1 MYSTLNIMR
10 DTRSP
15 AFSHYHVPRP
25 SIFRTTA
32 VLAVICSLVV
42 VTNCQISFGM
52 RKLAYSTNQF
62 GLDLMRSMDRSEEN
76 MAFCPFCISSSLSMM
91 LSAAHGSTASALRHA
106 LYLWGMQTNEINVA
120 FYDLM
125 THLGVNIPNER
136 TYRRSGVFA
145 GSPMPQSIIPS
156 LGFASVNNASH
167 PENDISFL
175 TNVYVQ
181 RDFPIDYHYHMLLQR
196 FYKTAIHPLDFH
208 FNGEETRQHINAIV
222 EKQTNGKIRDI
233 LPDRQSPATQLLLL
247 SALYFKGTLDLRMV
261 ATATTRRHPMAHPVA
276 PPGTPLMALTRPS
289 SLVFGED
296 HVMLQS
302 RNAKIRYRFDR
313 YLNSTAIEMPFKG
326 GLITLVLLMP
336 EDPNGLE
343 MMLTRLSAQVLAD
356 VVNSLEVKRVNIMV
370 CILVCHPDSCHT
382 ITSARLLSALS
393 DAGAECQ
400 ARKQQL
406 DVGSF

>member
-1 MYSTLNIMR
+1 
-10 DTRSP
+10 
-15 AFSHYHVPRP
+15 
-25 SIFRTTA
+25 
-32 VLAVICSLVV
+32 
-42 VTNCQISFGM
+42 
-52 RKLAYSTNQF
+52 
-62 GLDLMRSMDRSEEN
+62 
-76 MAFCPFCISSSLSMM
+76 MM

-125 THLGVNIPNER
+125 THLGVNMPNER
-136 TYRRSGVFA
+136 TYRRSGLYPSGAVA
-145 GSPMPQSIIPS
+145 QSIIPS
-156 LGFASVNNASH
+156 LAFGSANNDTH
-167 PENDISFL
+167 PENDVSFL

-247 SALYFKGTLDLRMV
+247 SALYFKGTLDLSMV
-261 ATATTRRHPMAHPVA
+261 ATARTRRHPMAHVL

-289 SLVFGED
+289 SLVFGEE
-296 HVMLQS
+296 HVMLES

-313 YLNSTAIEMPFKG
+313 YLNATAIEMPFKG

-336 EDPNGLE
+336 DDPNGLE

-370 CILVCHPDSCHT
+370 CIAPSFSPLIHT
-382 ITSARLLSALS
+382 SSHRHDT
-393 DAGAECQ
+393 
-400 ARKQQL
+400 
-406 DVGSF
+406 

>member
-1 MYSTLNIMR
+1 
-10 DTRSP
+10 
-15 AFSHYHVPRP
+15 
-25 SIFRTTA
+25 
-32 VLAVICSLVV
+32 
-42 VTNCQISFGM
+42 M

-62 GLDLMRSMDRSEEN
+62 GLDLMRAMDRSDEN
-76 MAFCPFCISSSLSMM
+76 LAFCPFCISSSLAMM
-91 LSAAHGSTASALRHA
+91 LSGAQGSTATALRHA

-125 THLGVNIPNER
+125 THLGVNLPNER
-136 TYRRSGVFA
+136 AYRRSGLFTA
-145 GSPMPQSIIPS
+145 GTMPQSIIPS
-156 LGFASVNNASH
+156 LAFGSLNNASH
-167 PENDISFL
+167 PENDVSFL

-247 SALYFKGTLDLRMV
+247 SALYFKGTLDLSMV
-261 ATATTRRHPMAHPVA
+261 VTSKSRQHPTPHLP

-289 SLVFGED
+289 SIVFGED
-296 HVMLQS
+296 HMMLES

-336 EDPNGLE
+336 ADPNGLE
-343 MMLTRLSAQVLAD
+343 MLLTRLSAQVLTD
-356 VVNSLEVKRVNIMV
+356 VVNSLEVRRVNIRV
-370 CILVCHPDSCHT
+370 CIGRSP
-382 ITSARLLSALS
+382 LSLFRVS
-393 DAGAECQ
+393 SLMETT
-400 ARKQQL
+400 
-406 DVGSF
+406 